1 MHRTSRFSL
10 RAVPCALLCAFS
22 ALPASAD
29 TALAE
34 TIVSASRREA
44 SVDEATVTVSK
55 LTREQIDR
63 RIPIDDADLFR
74 DEPDVAMSR
83 DLRRFGA
90 TRVNIR
96 GIEDNRVIQL
106 VDGFRLPDYYNGGG
120 ATNFTMSATPG
131 VMPDFLRQAEVVRGP
146 ASSFYGSDALGGVV
160 GYMTL
165 NPQDI
170 APGDK
175 KTGLRLRGTRSSA
188 SDTAVGSV
196 IGAWRGETA
205 ELLLGY
211 AQGSGEE
218 SENFGKA
225 GITGPA
231 RSKPN
236 PSDTDDK
243 GGIAKL
249 IWRPLAG
256 HQLTA
261 AIEGRRQDS
270 RTDILRIPSSLP
282 RVSQMLGD
290 DSAERVRASLEYEHR
305 PSGLFY
311 DRLTLRAHLQ
321 DAKSHNANQ
330 QVRSNTTAGCSG
342 VSGGVNTCRIDQDFY
357 LEQQN
362 LGLGAQFESG
372 FRLGGHEHLLTYGLD
387 LSRQEV
393 SSKRDATIHNLTT
406 GTVTKTLAGE
416 TYPLRD
422 FADGRTDAVGL
433 FVQDEIALADSAWTL
448 IPGIRYDYTRLEPSV
463 DPLAQQALTANGREA
478 VKQSHDAVSPKLGAR
493 WELNP
498 QFTLFGQIASGF
510 RAPNYS
516 EVNGSFRNLT
526 MFYGTTPN
534 PDLKPETSVGVEL
547 GMRFKRDA
555 MRAQFTVYDNRYK
568 DFIETVRLSCPTDPL
583 CVPGIT
589 TYAAMN
595 LNKVRIYGAELKGS
609 WDISER
615 WRVDGGLAYAH
626 GENEESHQPLNSVEP
641 VRLSAGVSYETG
653 KWGGETRLRAAQ
665 RKKRT
670 DDSGG
675 TWFRPA
681 GYGVTDVSVWF
692 RPTRETRIVATVNN
706 LFDKKYWLWSDIR
719 QADATDPLGVDF
731 YSQPGRSFR
740 LSLQADF

>member
-1 MHRTSRFSL
+1 MHRTSRFGL

-29 TALAE
+29 TALGE

-44 SVDEATVTVSK
+44 SVDGATVTVSK
-55 LTREQIDR
+55 LGREQIDR

-74 DEPDVAMSR
+74 DEPDVAMAR
-83 DLRRFGA
+83 DLRSFGA

-146 ASSFYGSDALGGVV
+146 ASSLYGSDALGGVV
-160 GYMTL
+160 GYLTL
-165 NPQDI
+165 DPRDI

-175 KTGLRLRGTRSSA
+175 KTGLRLRGTWSSA
-188 SDTAVGSV
+188 SDTSIGSV
-196 IGAWRGETA
+196 IGALRGETA
-205 ELLLGY
+205 ELLLGH

-218 SENFGKA
+218 TENFGTA
-225 GITGPA
+225 GISGPA

-261 AIEGRRQDS
+261 AVEGRRQDS

-311 DRLTLRAHLQ
+311 NRLTLRAHLQ
-321 DAKSHNANQ
+321 DAESHNANQ

-357 LEQQN
+357 LEQRN

-393 SSKRDATIHNLTT
+393 SSKRDATIYNLTT

-422 FADGRTDAVGL
+422 FADGRIDTIGL
-433 FVQDEIALADSAWTL
+433 FIQDEISLANSRWTL
-448 IPGIRYDYTRLEPSV
+448 VPGLRYDRTEITPEV
-463 DPLAQQALTANGREA
+463 DELAQHALTAIGRQA
-478 VKQSHDAVSPKLGAR
+478 VKQSNEAVSPKFGAR
-493 WELNP
+493 WAINE
-498 QFTLFGQIASGF
+498 QVTLFGQVASGF

-516 EVNGSFRNLT
+516 ELNGAFRNT
-526 MFYGTTPN
+526 TQMYGSTPN
-534 PDLKPETSVGVEL
+534 PDLKPETSVGMEI
-547 GMRFKRDA
+547 GARFKHDN
-555 MRAQFTVYDNRYK
+555 MRGQFTVYDNRYK
-568 DFIETVRLSCPTDPL
+568 DFIESVRLTCPADPL
-583 CVPGIT
+583 CIPGIT
-589 TYAAMN
+589 TYSSVN
-595 LNKVRIYGAELKGS
+595 LNKVRIYGAEFKGS
-609 WDISER
+609 WDFAPG
-615 WRVDGGLAYAH
+615 WRVDAGLAYAH
-626 GENEESHQPLNSVEP
+626 GSNEETGQPLNSVEP
-641 VRLSAGVSYETG
+641 MRLSSGISYDNSN
-653 KWGGETRLRAAQ
+653 WGAETRLRAAQ

-670 DDSGG
+670 DDTGG
-675 TWFRPA
+675 TWFQPA
-681 GYGVTDVSVWF
+681 GYGVTDVSVWY
-692 RPTRETRIVATVNN
+692 RPTKDTRIVATVNN

-719 QADATDPLGVDF
+719 QADAREPLGVDF